1 MDRLIAC
8 VSCCYVFLNCALM
21 AMDMANLDDGL
32 CMCALFL
39 LSCSVCLTCVLM
51 AIDLAKLDDRRCSC
65 AYLFAW

>member
-1 MDRLIAC
+1 MDRLIAR
-8 VSCCYVFLNCALM
+8 VSCCSVCLKCAVM
-21 AMDMANLDDGL
+21 AMDMAILDDGL

-65 AYLFAW
+65 ASFFAL